1 LASGKNKK
9 IKGKRVMDNL
19 GAVLTVAFAIS
30 LLVFFWVVLAVFV
43 KLAIEIWKNDAIK
56 ELEWKEPE

>member
-1 LASGKNKK
+1 
-9 IKGKRVMDNL
+9 MDNL

>member
-1 LASGKNKK
+1 
-9 IKGKRVMDNL
+9 MDNL

-43 KLAIEIWKNDAIK
+43 KLAIEIWKNDAC
-56 ELEWKEPE
+56 EDVNSPD